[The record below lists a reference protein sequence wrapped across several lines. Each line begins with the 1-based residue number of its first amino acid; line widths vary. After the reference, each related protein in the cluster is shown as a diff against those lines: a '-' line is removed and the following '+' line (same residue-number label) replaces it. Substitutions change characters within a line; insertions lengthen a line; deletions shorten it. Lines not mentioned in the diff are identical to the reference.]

1 MVEAART
8 CESQKKSKKSNVLK
22 EIYIMYIDKND
33 RAKLGKQM
41 DDYLRENINDEE
53 IFWNVWASIGVSD
66 GATEDDYE
74 DLEDDD
80 EFWTDCLE
88 AFMRCVLLDND
99 YNDG

>member
-1 MVEAART
+1 
-8 CESQKKSKKSNVLK
+8 
-22 EIYIMYIDKND
+22 MYIDKND

-41 DDYLRENINDEE
+41 DDYLRENINNEK
-53 IFWNVWASIGVSD
+53 IFWNVWALMGVPD

-99 YNDG
+99 YNGG